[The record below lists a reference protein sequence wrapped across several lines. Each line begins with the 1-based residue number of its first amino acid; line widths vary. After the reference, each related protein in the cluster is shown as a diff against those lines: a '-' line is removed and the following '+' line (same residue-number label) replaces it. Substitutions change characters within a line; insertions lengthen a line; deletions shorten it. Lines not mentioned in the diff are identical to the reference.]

1 MKTPEESDTV
11 FKVEHRHGNSVASL
25 QYTRVNKSII
35 FITMR
40 KRKAPTNMLS
50 RSKVPKAPK
59 AQQVAG
65 HKHFEKQENLL
76 ERVLTLA
83 RSHPHNHLAK
93 VSVSVKTIIPCLDQH
108 LWIHCHRK
116 INLSR
121 SYNVYGANA

>member
-11 FKVEHRHGNSVASL
+11 FKVKYRHGNSVASL

-40 KRKAPTNMLS
+40 KRKAPINMLS
-50 RSKVPKAPK
+50 CSKVSK

-65 HKHFEKQENLL
+65 YKHFEKQEDLL